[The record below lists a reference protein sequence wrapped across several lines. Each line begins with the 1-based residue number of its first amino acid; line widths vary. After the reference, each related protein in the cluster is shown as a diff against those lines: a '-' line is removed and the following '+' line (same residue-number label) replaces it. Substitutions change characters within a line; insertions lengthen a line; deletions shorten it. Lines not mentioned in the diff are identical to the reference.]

1 MTIGE
6 RIRYYRKM
14 IGMTQEELASKVGVA
29 KQAINK
35 YETGRVT
42 NIPIERFQAMAE
54 VLGVSPAV
62 LMGRQEDPSSEEDL
76 RDMLKDNPKLRML
89 LSASAKL
96 NEADIDQLYRIAS
109 LMGKE

>member
-62 LMGRQEDPSSEEDL
+62 LADSFAKIKTEE
-76 RDMLKDNPKLRML
+76 N
-89 LSASAKL
+89 
-96 NEADIDQLYRIAS
+96 IQ
-109 LMGKE
+109 